1 MRRRAK
7 FKDRWKIK
15 KVKYYK
21 GRNLSVNEK
30 KSNIPK
36 RCWLLLLL
44 PISIGITLLCRFHTT
59 LAEEVFAKRIYR
71 WLSVIGSWI
80 TNLIPF
86 SIAELLY
93 VLCPI
98 IIIIILI
105 RFCIAMRRDRGKR
118 SSIVIRFMLNIACVV
133 SVLLFVYTIL
143 CGVNYYRYSFTYY
156 SELIVKD
163 SSVEE
168 LYQLCMEL
176 SKEANELR
184 ELIPKT
190 DEAGVFDLTTSKR
203 ETGKRARDAM
213 NHLSKQYSILAGWN
227 VSPKSVLLSDL
238 MSYTEITG
246 IFFPFTLEANV
257 NTSIPDFAIPYTMC
271 HELTHLRGFM
281 REDEANFIAYLACVE
296 YDDIEFQYC
305 GTMLALIHASNA
317 LYEQDRILYD
327 EVRTTYGEG
336 VLQDFKANNT
346 YWSKYEDTVI
356 STVSNQMND
365 SYLKV
370 NNQKDGVQSY
380 GRMVDL
386 LLALRREK
394 RI

>member
-1 MRRRAK
+1 
-7 FKDRWKIK
+7 
-15 KVKYYK
+15 
-21 GRNLSVNEK
+21 
-30 KSNIPK
+30 
-36 RCWLLLLL
+36 
-44 PISIGITLLCRFHTT
+44 
-59 LAEEVFAKRIYR
+59 
-71 WLSVIGSWI
+71 
-80 TNLIPF
+80 
-86 SIAELLY
+86 
-93 VLCPI
+93 
-98 IIIIILI
+98 
-105 RFCIAMRRDRGKR
+105 
-118 SSIVIRFMLNIACVV
+118 
-133 SVLLFVYTIL
+133 
-143 CGVNYYRYSFTYY
+143 
-156 SELIVKD
+156 
-163 SSVEE
+163 
-168 LYQLCMEL
+168 
-176 SKEANELR
+176 
-184 ELIPKT
+184 
-190 DEAGVFDLTTSKR
+190 
-203 ETGKRARDAM
+203 
-213 NHLSKQYSILAGWN
+213 
-227 VSPKSVLLSDL
+227 

-365 SYLKV
+365 SYLKA